1 MAPSPPKRRR
11 LSPSLD
17 AAGDSSTL
25 IPTTTAAAAA
35 SVETDLHR
43 PIRRNAQ
50 CIAASP
56 PPPSDR
62 RVLQSSSA
70 INLVQPIA
78 PLRHNP
84 AHNDDEKRTDELRSR
99 SRCTLDDTTSI
110 RPVPTVRSAS
120 PEEGPHEC
128 DEDDIEALTQ
138 RSILQELHLI
148 QEENSQ
154 SLLLENDADGHS
166 PGNEAVDAAQDTPA
180 QSSPS
185 LHSSPAASDANLA
198 LPSVAPIRGE
208 LALVHEP
215 GDAPAEGKLEDATIE
230 ELGESQ
236 DEAKSKGQVEGGV
249 DGQHKVES
257 KVQALAQV
265 EGEGLAEPA
274 VEALPAMATLLV
286 GEGQV
291 EEPAST
297 VHAPAKDATAA
308 AETDLALEAPLDMAD
323 HSLLFEGL
331 DADAFDD
338 IELSP
343 ADPIKTSR
351 PALGSM
357 QSGRGGPPSSPL
369 VARKRALHQDRSL
382 AAAVESLQPAAA
394 QDDATDWDD
403 DGPDLD
409 ALFGSQPLG
418 LEAPDAAAS
427 PSARPPPAAFM
438 GFRTAANSKL
448 AGPSEAAMKRARRL
462 VFSQSDPP
470 SSSSQPQPQPP
481 PQPSEPSQRDPAP
494 DLMAKGKGKGK
505 QAMQDEEDWSDSEYV
520 VKGEGGMD
528 GFALGAGTTGAL
540 PGLGGGGFG
549 GFSNAKGVALR
560 PSEAAL
566 AAAKRLF
573 AEIDSEAEG
582 GLVTRTPPQAVE
594 RPRRIATRPSGA
606 DDGSAPPSQ
615 AQTPTLPAPR
625 ALPAPPEQAV
635 DDRSMAQQ
643 IPAVGTAEATKEKAV
658 AAPAAPATGSG
669 SASAPAVPT
678 LTAAEAVPRRAAATT
693 DSASMTARTPTRP
706 LPVPVQSHRR
716 AGPSSA
722 LSMTNGG
729 SPRFGGTS
737 GGLGTPASQKRISL
751 GMTPRGKQTP
761 TSGGGGGGVARP
773 KFRTP
778 FKNSSSGPVPSAG
791 SVSSPFR
798 TPLGASRQANVVYPQ
813 PASASQRAKGLQHKR
828 GTDAAGV
835 AGPSSSSSSSS
846 SVFDLARRQPRQSL
860 AASGIVPEG
869 VSPLQAIARGVPDE
883 VLVILCDATQ
893 ADRYAFDGPDGEPLG
908 PHEALRTLLARGCP
922 YADERWVRNHWRLI
936 LWKMASLTR
945 HRPDE
950 AGWRWS
956 WDELIRQL
964 LYRYEREVN
973 RAQRSC
979 IKRIQE
985 HDSPPHLPMV
995 LFVSRI
1001 LESTDTDYD
1010 GGGSGGGAAV
1020 RREVTLELS
1029 DGWYRIRADLDVPL
1043 AEAATRGR
1051 IRVGQKL
1058 AIVGARLQ
1066 SSGDGTEVL
1075 EALLTSSLSL
1085 SANSVSLARWDARLG
1100 FSRQRFFASLRSLLP
1115 EGGVVSAM
1123 DIVITKVF
1131 PLAYIDADSDAKSK
1145 AGQQG
1150 ARGEAEEHEER
1161 DAWLQRYEE
1170 TRARLEARF
1179 DQGDRRLE
1187 ALMMALEVYCSG
1199 ASAAPAPAPARTSSS
1214 GSTDSTLRHE
1224 DDAFSLFCTL
1234 EEADD
1239 PVAAFKRLAVEAG
1252 KLHLV
1257 PHLVQ
1262 LVQSRLMA
1270 GGEESRY
1277 LLQHELE
1284 KLCPPRR
1291 VRDFRVV
1298 RFRDARL
1305 PAPPASSATTA
1316 ASGAPADDARSPNP
1330 RARLARTGGG
1340 GPGEAAKNPY
1350 ARTVQLT
1357 VWDAAALGDRLR
1369 PGARFVVSNLV
1380 PTQKRSWRRP
1390 DEAADVFLSTRRDTR
1405 WTPVE

>member
-922 YADERWVRNHWRLI
+922 YADERW
-936 LWKMASLTR
+936 
-945 HRPDE
+945 
-950 AGWRWS
+950 
-956 WDELIRQL
+956 
-964 LYRYEREVN
+964 
-973 RAQRSC
+973 
-979 IKRIQE
+979 E

-1291 VRDFRVV
+1291 VRDFR
-1298 RFRDARL
+1298 
-1305 PAPPASSATTA
+1305 
-1316 ASGAPADDARSPNP
+1316 
-1330 RARLARTGGG
+1330 
-1340 GPGEAAKNPY
+1340 NPY